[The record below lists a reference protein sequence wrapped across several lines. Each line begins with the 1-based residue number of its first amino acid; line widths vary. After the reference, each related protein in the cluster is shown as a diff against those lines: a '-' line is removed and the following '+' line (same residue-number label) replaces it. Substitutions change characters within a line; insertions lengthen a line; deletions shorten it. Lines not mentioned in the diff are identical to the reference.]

1 MNDMSDEPTRNQP
14 AQAGPKR
21 PLLALALLGVIAS
34 ACYSMWQTNLD
45 TPLIPQ
51 SHLHS
56 LRAAFTWD
64 PVEREYRRLL
74 ASEKRAL
81 ETVADWI
88 QSADAFER
96 FVRQNDIPDAHLGLQ
111 IQKLYRSARD
121 DYLAFLEQH
130 PEHVQA
136 RLAFGDFLEAVQD
149 FPGAIHQWETVIQ
162 LAPDEPFSWERQARI
177 AIINS
182 DLAKTLD
189 AYEKAIELDRQN
201 WEYHYRLASIISHNR
216 MQAAR
221 QLEISAEE
229 VILRAINHY
238 HEALRYNPSHYD
250 SASELAVVYTSL
262 RPPQTDQSVAAWEL
276 AARHAVDDLNREA
289 AYLRIA
295 ETLIAA
301 QRHAEARRQI
311 NRSSLPIYAAERKWL
326 LLQLT
331 PAATH
336 ID

>member
-1 MNDMSDEPTRNQP
+1 MSDEPARKQS
-14 AQAGPKR
+14 ALAGPKR
-21 PLLALALLGVIAS
+21 SLLAVALLGVIAS

-64 PVEREYRRLL
+64 PVDREYRRLL

-88 QSADAFER
+88 QSDDAFEH
-96 FVRQNDIPDAHLGLQ
+96 FVRQNDIPDARLGLQ
-111 IQKLYRSARD
+111 IQTRYRSARD
-121 DYLAFLEQH
+121 DYLSFLERH

-149 FPGAIHQWETVIQ
+149 FPGAFHEWETVIR

-201 WEYHYRLASIISHNR
+201 WEYHYRLASIISLNR
-216 MQAAR
+216 LQAAR
-221 QLEISAEE
+221 QLDISAEE
-229 VILRAINHY
+229 VIMRAIGHY
-238 HEALRYNPSHYD
+238 HAALRYNPSHYD
-250 SASELAVVYTSL
+250 SASELALIYTSL
-262 RPPQTDQSVAAWEL
+262 SPPQIDQGVAAWEQ

-301 QRHAEARRQI
+301 QRHTEARRQI

-326 LLQLT
+326 LRQLT
-331 PAATH
+331 PAAPRV
-336 ID
+336 D